1 MNYSK
6 YTKST
11 RDYLEK
17 VEEYLISKYGAVNQ
31 EWEANLMILADN
43 LDLYKDCKKSIKDNG
58 IFDRTTGKKN
68 PLLITIKDLQ
78 TQISNQIKHLG
89 LSPYTASRIKQEVED
104 DEEDFIE
111 GLTSNE

>member
-1 MNYSK
+1 MNISK
-6 YTKST
+6 YSKST

-17 VEEYLISKYGAVNQ
+17 VNEYLVSKYGKVND

-58 IFDRTTGKKN
+58 IFDTRTGKKN

-78 TQISNQIKHLG
+78 TQIEKQIKNLG
-89 LSPYTASRIKQEVED
+89 LSPYAASRIKSEVED
-104 DEEDFIE
+104 VEDDFIE
-111 GLTSNE
+111 GLTNE